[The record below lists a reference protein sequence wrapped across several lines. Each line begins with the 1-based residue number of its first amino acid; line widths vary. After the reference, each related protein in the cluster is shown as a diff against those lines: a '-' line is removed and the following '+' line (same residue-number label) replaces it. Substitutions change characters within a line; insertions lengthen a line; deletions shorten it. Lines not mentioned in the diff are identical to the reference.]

1 MKLQSVGKLLIGIG
15 IVVIIYAL
23 IMPVSVGSSG
33 LVNIH
38 LLNERQNTLIIGG
51 LLFIAGIILFA
62 TFKIKETKEEADD
75 ASERLVKLKIDQNE
89 RIERTGESIRV
100 YLKQFWPEVIAA
112 WKDHGFARLLSWGF
126 AISSFFLALDHAIS
140 YDYLSDYFGYATLLV
155 ATVASGILA
164 FKCTARKAIFQ
175 VNTLNITL
183 HAALLLL
190 GVLSFIYFLFVTLVC
205 ALLTLYAHRKL
216 LTLYAHRKL
225 GDIPKLNNYRRLK
238 IIFSISAITIVVL
251 IVVMLL
257 HNSDPVPE
265 SLPERLGALASP
277 ISTT

>member
-1 MKLQSVGKLLIGIG
+1 MKLQTIGKLLIGIG
-15 IVVIIYAL
+15 VVVVIYAL

-126 AISSFFLALDHAIS
+126 AISCFFLALDHAIS
-140 YDYLSDYFGYATLLV
+140 YDYLSDYLGYAALLA
-155 ATVASGILA
+155 ATVASGMLA

-175 VNTLNITL
+175 VNALNITL

-190 GVLSFIYFLFVTLVC
+190 GVLSVIYFLFVTLAC
-205 ALLTLYAHRKL
+205 AL

-225 GDIPKLNNYRRLK
+225 GDIPKLNNYRQLK

-265 SLPERLGALASP
+265 SLPERLGALVSP

>member
-205 ALLTLYAHRKL
+205 AV

-265 SLPERLGALASP
+265 SLPERLGALVSP